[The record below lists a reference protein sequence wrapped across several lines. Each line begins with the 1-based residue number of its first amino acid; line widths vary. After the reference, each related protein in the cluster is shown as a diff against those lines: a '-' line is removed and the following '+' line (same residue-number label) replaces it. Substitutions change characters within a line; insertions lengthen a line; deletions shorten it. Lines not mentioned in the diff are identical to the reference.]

1 MPAIPRLTSPVAQS
15 MNILA
20 VATPVAT
27 GASKIITSTNI
38 TADASPESITNIERN
53 ISGWLSA
60 GSVIKLIGIASAKN
74 FGFVA
79 DELARMTSL
88 SQSSAK

>member
-1 MPAIPRLTSPVAQS
+1 

-27 GASKIITSTNI
+27 GANKIITSTNI
-38 TADASPESITNIERN
+38 TADSSPESITNIERN
-53 ISGWLSA
+53 ISWWLSA
-60 GSVIKLIGIASAKN
+60 GSVMMLIGIASAKN

-79 DELARMTSL
+79 DELARIKSL